1 MRARA
6 IAARRRRV
14 VSHAR
19 MSADK
24 PLRATLPRTVW
35 ILGLVSLLMDFS
47 SEAIHSL
54 LPVFL
59 VAVLGAPRA
68 VVGLI
73 EGAAEATASF
83 AKLFSGWLSDRI
95 GRRKP
100 LAVLGYSL
108 GAAAKP
114 LFALAASPLLVFV
127 ARFVDRIGKGIRG
140 APRDALVADV
150 TPAAQRGAAFGLRQS
165 LDTLG
170 AIAGPLAA
178 AALMAASG
186 DDYRLVF
193 WLAVIPGA
201 AAALLLAAAVDE
213 PARAAPPAAPRP
225 TGLGRAELAGL
236 GARCWMVIAV
246 AFLIALAR
254 YSEAFL
260 LLRAETTGFAPATI
274 PLVLAGMNVVYALSS
289 YPAGWLSD
297 RLGERWTL
305 LAAGLVVCLAAN
317 TTLALAAGPPT
328 LAIGVALWGL
338 HLGLTQG
345 LLAGLIAD
353 TAPQALRGT
362 AFGAFHFA
370 TGLALLPASVLA
382 GVLWDTFSPA
392 APFWTAAALTL
403 AALAAL
409 RIVAR

>member
-1 MRARA
+1 
-6 IAARRRRV
+6 
-14 VSHAR
+14 
-19 MSADK
+19 MSADN
-24 PLRATLPRTVW
+24 PLRAALPRTVW

-73 EGAAEATASF
+73 EGAAEATASL

-100 LAVLGYSL
+100 LAVLGYAL

-114 LFALAASPLLVFV
+114 LFALAASPAWIFV

-150 TPAAQRGAAFGLRQS
+150 TPVAQRGAAFGLRQS

-213 PARAAPPAAPRP
+213 PARAATPAPRP

-236 GARCWMVIAV
+236 GARCWMVIGL

-260 LLRAETTGFAPATI
+260 LLRAESTGFAPATI
-274 PLVLAGMNVVYALSS
+274 PLVLAGMNVVYALSA
-289 YPAGWLSD
+289 YPVGWLSD

-317 TTLALAAGPPT
+317 ATLALAAGA
-328 LAIGVALWGL
+328 LALGVGVALWGL

-345 LLAGLIAD
+345 LLAGLVAD

-382 GVLWDTFSPA
+382 GILWDTLSPA
-392 APFWTAAALTL
+392 APFWAAAALTL

-409 RIVAR
+409 RVVAR